1 LKPLSYH
8 LKLSYTCK
16 RHAPLPCHQN
26 RFYPLENVIF
36 TMSIPRGQESELS
49 GFYTYC
55 RSILTWLPPLI
66 FTAMNESG
74 IAMTWGL
81 LSLVI
86 FFSVGLVFLQL
97 MAPWEEM
104 VAEAGK
110 VNRMT

>member
-1 LKPLSYH
+1 
-8 LKLSYTCK
+8 
-16 RHAPLPCHQN
+16 
-26 RFYPLENVIF
+26 
-36 TMSIPRGQESELS
+36 MSIPRGQESELS